1 VDLDRDRK
9 SQIQA
14 LDETASFQQAKLML
28 EQYVQI
34 KRIFIN
40 FSIKEN
46 KKNIVST
53 DNMVNVIDEMRR
65 ERKVLMVIRDDKV
78 DEYINLDMTEVD
90 VIKGAEDDTLD
101 LDI

>member
-1 VDLDRDRK
+1 MDLDRDRK